1 MAGIKQ
7 IVAPPETFRFPRWKS
22 NINYAPDSV
31 IASNSYGLDSDS
43 TSLYIAKV
51 FIPAGQNRPNLN
63 ANWVEMAA
71 DAAAIN
77 AIVRAQ
83 LDQDSDMIV
92 MRAVNRR
99 LDSETDR
106 QRQVDSD
113 FQKEADSEYHWWRAK
128 DSDMSRKF
136 SLMLDSEMHDRKAAD
151 SDLNVRVDD
160 ADSDIRMVIHD
171 YRSADSDFSDR
182 ITELKL
188 FDLFDVKERTLTK
201 TTTIPANYGSFVLN
215 SGPYSYVE
223 FDAFDN
229 SVKQYG
235 VAELNNN
242 GIIRAGTGIDTLT
255 GNSTQSDVIF
265 ISKTRI
271 TDANFTNEYIVLVPY
286 VLYGTVSMVRVMK
299 VMAVADLSYVTGAN
313 TQIFPNK
320 TLPADGVRALK
331 VSGFWHFQLRSG
343 FGNNVFLSGDFF
355 ENHSATYN
363 MNATAASSSTVTTA
377 QIVKQGSILRYDSD
391 SEVWVPTDDLT
402 ILESNVDSDITWL
415 RGRVLVLESE
425 NDSDNYVQNADH
437 DSDIRMVYHD
447 FEADDS
453 DIKVVIQRLKDQLDS
468 DNIVSKPEHDSDVKM
483 LYHDYRAIDSD
494 LTIRI
499 NDADSDILMTRHD
512 FRAADSDVIAYLTQ
526 PTTLDYGTYF

>member
-188 FDLFDVKERTLTK
+188 FDLFDVKERT
-201 TTTIPANYGSFVLN
+201 
-215 SGPYSYVE
+215 
-223 FDAFDN
+223 
-229 SVKQYG
+229 
-235 VAELNNN
+235 
-242 GIIRAGTGIDTLT
+242 
-255 GNSTQSDVIF
+255 
-265 ISKTRI
+265 
-271 TDANFTNEYIVLVPY
+271 
-286 VLYGTVSMVRVMK
+286 
-299 VMAVADLSYVTGAN
+299 
-313 TQIFPNK
+313 
-320 TLPADGVRALK
+320 
-331 VSGFWHFQLRSG
+331 
-343 FGNNVFLSGDFF
+343 
-355 ENHSATYN
+355 
-363 MNATAASSSTVTTA
+363 A

-391 SEVWVPTDDLT
+391 SEAWVPTDDLT

-425 NDSDNYVQNADH
+425 NDSDNYVQNAD
-437 DSDIRMVYHD
+437 
-447 FEADDS
+447 
-453 DIKVVIQRLKDQLDS
+453 
-468 DNIVSKPEHDSDVKM
+468 HDSDVKM